1 MMFNINDIKNGMT
14 IKYEGVIYQVVDF
27 QHVKPGKGSA
37 FVKTKL
43 KNLRAGT
50 TQEITFNA
58 GIKMEKA
65 DVRKN
70 QLSYLYNAGDNY
82 VFMDLNTYDQ
92 LEIPSKLIEDQ
103 IKFLKEGMEVESITI
118 EGEVVGITLPEK
130 VSYKVISA
138 PDAVKGNTT
147 SGAQKDIT
155 IETGYE
161 LKAPLFI
168 SEVVP
173 NKFTPFIFTVV
184 LKFGLF
190 IGDSG
195 SLYFGFLYEPN
206 FL

>member
-1 MMFNINDIKNGMT
+1 MFNINDIKNGMT

-43 KNLRAGT
+43 KNLKAGT

-65 DVRKN
+65 DVRKHP
-70 QLSYLYNAGDNY
+70 LSYLYQAGDNY

-92 LEIPSKLIEDQ
+92 IEIPSNLIEDE
-103 IKFLKEGMEVESITI
+103 IKFLKEGIEVESMTI
-118 EGEVVGITLPEK
+118 EGELVGITLPEK

-138 PDAVKGNTT
+138 PEAVKGNTT
-147 SGAQKDIT
+147 QSAQKDVT
-155 IETGYE
+155 IETGYT

-168 SEVVP
+168 SEGEEIVITTRDG
-173 NKFTPFIFTVV
+173 K
-184 LKFGLF
+184 
-190 IGDSG
+190 
-195 SLYFGFLYEPN
+195 YFSRG
-206 FL
+206 

>member
-1 MMFNINDIKNGMT
+1 MFNVNDIKNGMT
-14 IKYEGVIYQVVDF
+14 IKYEGVIYQVVEF
-27 QHVKPGKGSA
+27 LHVKPGKGSA

-43 KNLRAGT
+43 KNLKAGT

-58 GIKMEKA
+58 GIKLEKA

-70 QLSYLYNAGDNY
+70 NLTYLYAAGDNY
-82 VFMDLNTYDQ
+82 VFMNMNTYDQ
-92 LEIPSKLIEDQ
+92 IEIPSTLIEDQ
-103 IKFLKEGMEVESITI
+103 IKFLKENLEVECMTI

-155 IETGYE
+155 IETGYT

-168 SEVVP
+168 SEGDE
-173 NKFTPFIFTVV
+173 VV
-184 LKFGLF
+184 LTTRDGK
-190 IGDSG
+190 
-195 SLYFGFLYEPN
+195 YFSKG
-206 FL
+206 

>member
-70 QLSYLYNAGDNY
+70 QLSYLYAAGENY

-92 LEIPSKLIEDQ
+92 FELPATVIGDD
-103 IKFLKEGMEVESITI
+103 IKFLKEGLEVESLNI
-118 EGEVVGITLPEK
+118 EGEIVGISLPEK

-147 SGAQKDIT
+147 SGAQKDAT

-161 LKAPLFI
+161 LKVPLFI
-168 SEVVP
+168 KE
-173 NKFTPFIFTVV
+173 
-184 LKFGLF
+184 
-190 IGDSG
+190 GDEIVITTRDG
-195 SLYFGFLYEPN
+195 KYFGKA
-206 FL
+206 

>member
-1 MMFNINDIKNGMT
+1 MFNVNDITNGMT
-14 IKYEGVIYQVVDF
+14 IKYEGVIYQVVEF

-70 QLSYLYNAGDNY
+70 QLSYLYAAGDNY
-82 VFMDLNTYDQ
+82 VFMDNNTYDQ
-92 LEIPSKLIEDQ
+92 IELPSSLLKDEA
-103 IKFLKEGMEVESITI
+103 KFLKEGMNVESMNI
-118 EGEVVGITLPEK
+118 EGEVIGITLPEK

-147 SGAQKDIT
+147 STAQKDIT
-155 IETGYE
+155 IETGYT

-168 SEVVP
+168 KEGDDVVITTRDG
-173 NKFTPFIFTVV
+173 K
-184 LKFGLF
+184 
-190 IGDSG
+190 
-195 SLYFGFLYEPN
+195 YFGRG
-206 FL
+206 

>member
-1 MMFNINDIKNGMT
+1 MFNINDIKNGMT

-27 QHVKPGKGSA
+27 QHVKPGKGAA

-70 QLSYLYNAGDNY
+70 QLSYLYAAGDNY

-92 LEIPSKLIEDQ
+92 FELPASLIQDE
-103 IKFLKEGMEVESITI
+103 IKFLKEGLEVESMSI
-118 EGEVVGITLPEK
+118 EGEIIGISLPEK

-147 SGAQKDIT
+147 SGAQKDAT
-155 IETGYE
+155 VETGYE
-161 LKAPLFI
+161 LKVPLFI
-168 SEVVP
+168 KE
-173 NKFTPFIFTVV
+173 
-184 LKFGLF
+184 
-190 IGDSG
+190 GDEIVITTRDG
-195 SLYFGFLYEPN
+195 KYFSKA
-206 FL
+206 

>member
-1 MMFNINDIKNGMT
+1 MFNVNDIKNGMT
-14 IKYEGVIYQVVDF
+14 IKYEGVIYQVVEF

-70 QLSYLYNAGDNY
+70 QLSYLYAAGDNY
-82 VFMDLNTYDQ
+82 VFMDNNTYDQ
-92 LEIPSKLIEDQ
+92 IELPSSLLKDEA
-103 IKFLKEGMEVESITI
+103 KFLKEGMSVESMNI
-118 EGEVVGITLPEK
+118 EGEVIGITLPEK

-147 SGAQKDIT
+147 STAQKDIT
-155 IETGYE
+155 IETGYT

-168 SEVVP
+168 KEGDEVVITTRDG
-173 NKFTPFIFTVV
+173 K
-184 LKFGLF
+184 
-190 IGDSG
+190 
-195 SLYFGFLYEPN
+195 YFGRG
-206 FL
+206 

>member
-1 MMFNINDIKNGMT
+1 MFNVNDIKNGMT
-14 IKYEGVIYQVVDF
+14 IKYEGVIYQVVEF

-70 QLSYLYNAGDNY
+70 QLSYLYAAGDNY
-82 VFMDLNTYDQ
+82 VFMDNNTYDQ
-92 LEIPSKLIEDQ
+92 IELPSSLLKDEA
-103 IKFLKEGMEVESITI
+103 KFLKEGMNVESMNI
-118 EGEVVGITLPEK
+118 EGEVIGITLPEK

-147 SGAQKDIT
+147 STAQKDIT
-155 IETGYE
+155 IETGYT
-161 LKAPLFI
+161 LKAPLFMK
-168 SEVVP
+168 EGDDVVITTRDG
-173 NKFTPFIFTVV
+173 K
-184 LKFGLF
+184 
-190 IGDSG
+190 
-195 SLYFGFLYEPN
+195 YFGRG
-206 FL
+206 

>member
-1 MMFNINDIKNGMT
+1 MFNINDIKNGMT

-70 QLSYLYNAGDNY
+70 QLSYLYAAGDNY
-82 VFMDLNTYDQ
+82 VFMDLSTYDQ
-92 LEIPSKLIEDQ
+92 FELSAKIIGDDV
-103 IKFLKEGMEVESITI
+103 KFLKEGLDVESLTI
-118 EGEVVGITLPEK
+118 EGEIVGISLPEK
-130 VSYKVISA
+130 VSYKVTSA

-147 SGAQKDIT
+147 SGAQKDAT

-161 LKAPLFI
+161 LKVPLFI
-168 SEVVP
+168 KE
-173 NKFTPFIFTVV
+173 
-184 LKFGLF
+184 
-190 IGDSG
+190 GDEIIITTRDG
-195 SLYFGFLYEPN
+195 KYFSKA
-206 FL
+206 

>member
-1 MMFNINDIKNGMT
+1 MFNVNDIKNGMT
-14 IKYEGVIYQVVDF
+14 IKYEGNIYQVVEF

-70 QLSYLYNAGDNY
+70 QLSYLYSTGDAY
-82 VFMDLNTYDQ
+82 VFMDNNTYDQ
-92 LEIPSKLIEDQ
+92 IEIPASLVENEA
-103 IKFLKEGMEVESITI
+103 KFLKEGMNVESMVI

-138 PDAVKGNTT
+138 PEAVKGNTT
-147 SGAQKDIT
+147 STAQKDVT
-155 IETGYE
+155 IETGYT

-168 SEVVP
+168 SEGEEIVITTRDGKLEIKKFCSRC
-173 NKFTPFIFTVV
+173 NKTTAH
-184 LKFGLF
+184 K
-190 IGDSG
+190 
-195 SLYFGFLYEPN
+195 EKKA
-206 FL
+206 

>member
-1 MMFNINDIKNGMT
+1 MFNVNDIKNGMT
-14 IKYEGVIYQVVDF
+14 IKYEGVIYQVVEF

-70 QLSYLYNAGDNY
+70 QLSYLYAAGDNY
-82 VFMDLNTYDQ
+82 VFMDNNTYDQ
-92 LEIPSKLIEDQ
+92 IELPSSLLKDEA
-103 IKFLKEGMEVESITI
+103 KFLKEGMNVESMNI
-118 EGEVVGITLPEK
+118 EGEVIGITLPEK

-147 SGAQKDIT
+147 STAQKDIT
-155 IETGYE
+155 IETGYT

-168 SEVVP
+168 KEGDDVVITTRDG
-173 NKFTPFIFTVV
+173 KYV
-184 LKFGLF
+184 GR
-190 IGDSG
+190 G
-195 SLYFGFLYEPN
+195 
-206 FL
+206 

>member
-1 MMFNINDIKNGMT
+1 MFNVNDIKNGMT
-14 IKYEGVIYQVVDF
+14 IKYEGVIYQVVEF

-70 QLSYLYNAGDNY
+70 QLSYLYAAGDNY
-82 VFMDLNTYDQ
+82 VFMDNNTYDQ
-92 LEIPSKLIEDQ
+92 IELPSSLLKDEA
-103 IKFLKEGMEVESITI
+103 KFLKEGMNVESMNI
-118 EGEVVGITLPEK
+118 EGEVIGITLPEK

-147 SGAQKDIT
+147 STAQRILLLKLDI
-155 IETGYE
+155 
-161 LKAPLFI
+161 L
-168 SEVVP
+168 
-173 NKFTPFIFTVV
+173 
-184 LKFGLF
+184 
-190 IGDSG
+190 
-195 SLYFGFLYEPN
+195 
-206 FL
+206 

>member
-1 MMFNINDIKNGMT
+1 MFNVNDIKNGMT
-14 IKYEGVIYQVVDF
+14 IKYEGVIYQVVEF

-70 QLSYLYNAGDNY
+70 QLSYLYAAGDNY
-82 VFMDLNTYDQ
+82 VFMDNNTYDQ
-92 LEIPSKLIEDQ
+92 IELPSNLLKDEA
-103 IKFLKEGMEVESITI
+103 KFLKEGMNVESMNI
-118 EGEVVGITLPEK
+118 EGEVIGITLPEK

-147 SGAQKDIT
+147 STAQKDIT
-155 IETGYE
+155 IETGYT

-168 SEVVP
+168 KEGDDVVITTRDG
-173 NKFTPFIFTVV
+173 K
-184 LKFGLF
+184 
-190 IGDSG
+190 
-195 SLYFGFLYEPN
+195 YFGRG
-206 FL
+206 